1 MMAKKK
7 MREAMMWEKERN
19 GVRCNLCAR
28 HCFIA
33 KDKRGFCLVRVNK
46 DNVLYT
52 LNYGKLVAVNVDPIE
67 KKPFFHFYP
76 GSKTLSIAAAGCNFR
91 CQFCDNW
98 EISQCVDEQAESV
111 PGKKYTPEDIVKLAE
126 KNNCKSI
133 AYTYTEPTIFFEFA
147 YKTAKLAKRS
157 NIMNVFVT
165 NGYITD
171 DAIKKISKYLDAA
184 VVDIKASLDPEFYK
198 KFMSVPNVK
207 PIYAALKQINK
218 QRIFLEITNL
228 VIPQIGDNI
237 ELCRK
242 LAEHINTKLRSTIPF
257 HVIQFHPS
265 HKLMELPS
273 TPTATL
279 EKCVAEARKMGLR
292 YVYIGN
298 VAGHDDENTYCYN
311 CRELLIKRF
320 GPSIEKT
327 NLVKNRCPNCG
338 ANIDLLIED

>member
-1 MMAKKK
+1 MTKEKIQ
-7 MREAMMWEKERN
+7 EAMLWEKERN

-28 HCFIA
+28 YCFIT
-33 KDKRGFCLVRVNK
+33 KGKRGFCRVRINK
-46 DNVLYT
+46 DNILYT

-76 GSKTLSIAAAGCNFR
+76 GSKSLSIAAAGCNFR
-91 CQFCDNW
+91 CQFCDNSQ
-98 EISQCVDEQAESV
+98 ISQGVDEQAESV
-111 PGKKYTPEDIVKLAE
+111 EGKKYTPEEIVKLAE

-184 VVDIKASLDPEFYK
+184 VVDVKASLDPEFYK
-198 KFMSVPNVK
+198 KFMSVPSVK
-207 PIYAALKQINK
+207 PIYGALKQMKK
-218 QRIFLEITNL
+218 QRIHVEITNL
-228 VIPQIGDNI
+228 IIPQIGDNM
-237 ELCRK
+237 ELCQK
-242 LAEHINTKLRSTIPF
+242 LAEHVSNLKSSIPF

-265 HKLMELPS
+265 YKLMELPP
-273 TPTATL
+273 TPTSTL
-279 EKCVAEARKMGLR
+279 ERCVAEARRAGLR

-320 GPSIEKT
+320 GTTIEET
-327 NLVKNRCPNCG
+327 NLVKQRCPQCG
-338 ANIDLLIED
+338 TNIDILVED